1 MHIVNIILGRSV
13 ALADKADGHR
23 CSADLL
29 IRYDNDPFQLKMMMM
44 TEQPAAEEKQPAKN
58 SKERQFKGLS
68 LTERKQLRR
77 EKLIEAGIEAY
88 GTHGFF
94 SVTVKDICNEAKLTE
109 RYFYESFKKSENLFQ
124 TIFLK
129 LIDELQQNVM
139 QAIMQASSDPK
150 KMIEAGLTA
159 LLTTLKDNP
168 QMARIIYIDAMLVQ
182 ELHNQATIHET
193 MSRFD
198 RMIHAFVM
206 LMMPN
211 IGRSEREI
219 SLVAT
224 GLNGYVTQIAIRWV
238 MSGFKQSMD
247 EILSSCSIVFL
258 SLLQTFSQHE
268 PSVKK

>member
-1 MHIVNIILGRSV
+1 
-13 ALADKADGHR
+13 
-23 CSADLL
+23 
-29 IRYDNDPFQLKMMMM
+29 M
-44 TEQPAAEEKQPAKN
+44 TYSNSNTAEHNNNPTK

-68 LTERKQLRR
+68 LAERKQARR
-77 EKLIEAGIEAY
+77 EKLIEAGIEVY

-109 RYFYESFKKSENLFQ
+109 RYFYESFKKSDQLFQ

-139 QAIMQASSDPK
+139 QAIMQASSSHE
-150 KMIEAGLTA
+150 KMVDAGLTA

-168 QMARIIYIDAMLVQ
+168 RMARIIYIDAMLVQ
-182 ELHNQATIHET
+182 ELHNQATIRET
-193 MSRFD
+193 MLRFD

-211 IGRSEREI
+211 IPHSEREI
-219 SLVAT
+219 SWVST

-238 MSGFKQSMD
+238 ISGFKQSMED
-247 EILSSCSIVFL
+247 VLASCRVVFL
-258 SLLQTFSQHE
+258 ALLESFSE
-268 PSVKK
+268 KKN

>member
-1 MHIVNIILGRSV
+1 
-13 ALADKADGHR
+13 
-23 CSADLL
+23 
-29 IRYDNDPFQLKMMMM
+29 M
-44 TEQPAAEEKQPAKN
+44 TEQHKSFEENQKKPAKT
-58 SKERQFKGLS
+58 KERQFKGMS
-68 LTERKQLRR
+68 LTERKQARR

-94 SVTVKDICNEAKLTE
+94 AVTVKDICNEAKLTE
-109 RYFYESFKKSENLFQ
+109 RYFYESFKKSEELFQ

-129 LIDELQQNVM
+129 LIDQLQHNVM
-139 QAIMQASSDPK
+139 QAIMQASTDPK

-168 QMARIIYIDAMLVQ
+168 PMARIIYIDAMLVQ

-193 MSRFD
+193 MLRFD

-211 IGRSEREI
+211 INRSEREI
-219 SLVAT
+219 SMIST

-238 MSGFKQSMD
+238 VSGFKLSIED
-247 EILSSCSIVFL
+247 VLSSCSIVFL
-258 SLLQTFSQHE
+258 SLLETFSE
-268 PSVKK
+268 KEKIWAKSCCFYKAVKKYSTPWI

>member
-1 MHIVNIILGRSV
+1 MTDAI
-13 ALADKADGHR
+13 D
-23 CSADLL
+23 SA
-29 IRYDNDPFQLKMMMM
+29 
-44 TEQPAAEEKQPAKN
+44 AK
-58 SKERQFKGLS
+58 SRPSKTKERQFKGLS
-68 LTERKQLRR
+68 MAERQQARR

-88 GTHGFF
+88 GSYGFF

-109 RYFYESFKKSENLFQ
+109 RYFYESFKKSEHLFQ

-139 QAIMQASSDPK
+139 QAMMQASTDPK

-159 LLTTLKDNP
+159 LLTTLRDNP
-168 QMARIIYIDAMLVQ
+168 RMARIIYIDAMLVQ

-206 LMMPN
+206 LMMPQLN
-211 IGRSEREI
+211 RSEQEI
-219 SLVAT
+219 SLVST

-238 MSGFKQSMD
+238 MSGFKQSL
-247 EILSSCSIVFL
+247 EEVLSSCSVVFL
-258 SLLQTFSQHE
+258 ALLESFSKE
-268 PSVKK
+268 K

>member
-1 MHIVNIILGRSV
+1 MTDSTQH
-13 ALADKADGHR
+13 
-23 CSADLL
+23 
-29 IRYDNDPFQLKMMMM
+29 
-44 TEQPAAEEKQPAKN
+44 TEQQQAKN
-58 SKERQFKGLS
+58 VKERQFKGLS
-68 LTERKQLRR
+68 LSERKQARR

-94 SVTVKDICNEAKLTE
+94 SVTVKDICQEAKLTE
-109 RYFYESFKKSENLFQ
+109 RYFYESFKKSEQLFQ

-139 QAIMQASSDPK
+139 QAIMQASTDSR

-159 LLTTLKDNP
+159 LLMTLKNNP
-168 QMARIIYIDAMLVQ
+168 RMARIIYIDAMLVQ

-211 IGRSEREI
+211 INKSEREI
-219 SLVAT
+219 SMIAT

-238 MSGFKQSMD
+238 MSGYKQPM
-247 EILSSCSIVFL
+247 EEVLSSCSAVFL
-258 SLLQTFSQHE
+258 ALLDTFSE
-268 PSVKK
+268 PQSTLNKSAVKK

>member
-1 MHIVNIILGRSV
+1 MTDATNH
-13 ALADKADGHR
+13 
-23 CSADLL
+23 
-29 IRYDNDPFQLKMMMM
+29 
-44 TEQPAAEEKQPAKN
+44 TEQQQAKN
-58 SKERQFKGLS
+58 VKERQFKGLS
-68 LTERKQLRR
+68 LSERKQARR

-94 SVTVKDICNEAKLTE
+94 SVTVKDICLEAKLTE
-109 RYFYESFKKSENLFQ
+109 RYFYESFKKSEQLFQ

-139 QAIMQASSDPK
+139 QAIMQASTDSK

-159 LLTTLKDNP
+159 LLLTLKNNP
-168 QMARIIYIDAMLVQ
+168 RMARIIYIDAMLVQ

-193 MSRFD
+193 MMRFD

-211 IGRSEREI
+211 IDRSEREI
-219 SLVAT
+219 SMVAT

-238 MSGFKQSMD
+238 MSGYKQPID
-247 EILSSCSIVFL
+247 EVLSSCSVVFL
-258 SLLQTFSQHE
+258 ALLDAFSE
-268 PSVKK
+268 KPRK

>member
-1 MHIVNIILGRSV
+1 
-13 ALADKADGHR
+13 
-23 CSADLL
+23 
-29 IRYDNDPFQLKMMMM
+29 M
-44 TEQPAAEEKQPAKN
+44 TEQHENLEEKQNKPSQ

-68 LTERKQLRR
+68 LTERKQARR

-94 SVTVKDICNEAKLTE
+94 AVTVKDICNEAKLTE
-109 RYFYESFKKSENLFQ
+109 RYFYESFKKSDELFQ

-129 LIDELQQNVM
+129 LIDQLQHNVM
-139 QAIMQASSDPK
+139 QAIMQASTDPR
-150 KMIEAGLTA
+150 KMIESGLTA

-168 QMARIIYIDAMLVQ
+168 RMARIIYIDAMLVQ

-193 MSRFD
+193 MLRFD

-206 LMMPN
+206 LMMPH
-211 IGRSEREI
+211 IDRSKREI

-238 MSGFKQSMD
+238 VSGFKQSMQ
-247 EILSSCSIVFL
+247 EVLSSCSIVFL
-258 SLLQTFSQHE
+258 SLLETFSE
-268 PSVKK
+268 KEKIMKKESSS

>member
-1 MHIVNIILGRSV
+1 MTDATNH
-13 ALADKADGHR
+13 
-23 CSADLL
+23 
-29 IRYDNDPFQLKMMMM
+29 
-44 TEQPAAEEKQPAKN
+44 TEQQQAKN
-58 SKERQFKGLS
+58 VKERQFKGLS
-68 LTERKQLRR
+68 LSERKQARR

-94 SVTVKDICNEAKLTE
+94 SVTVKDICLEAKLTE
-109 RYFYESFKKSENLFQ
+109 RYFYESFKKSEQLFQ

-139 QAIMQASSDPK
+139 QAIMQASTDSK

-159 LLTTLKDNP
+159 LLLTLKNNP
-168 QMARIIYIDAMLVQ
+168 HMARIIYIDAMLVQ

-193 MSRFD
+193 MMRFD

-211 IGRSEREI
+211 IDRSEREI
-219 SLVAT
+219 SMVAT

-238 MSGFKQSMD
+238 MSDYKQPID
-247 EILSSCSIVFL
+247 EVLSSCSVVFL
-258 SLLQTFSQHE
+258 ALLDAFSE
-268 PSVKK
+268 KPRK